1 MKIYIKS
8 DGRKFRFWL
17 PTRLIFC
24 STAARIANTMGRKY
38 APEAMEGIPEPALEA
53 LCAELKKVK
62 KRYGKWDLVKAESSN
77 GDVVEIIL

>member
-8 DGRKFRFWL
+8 DGHRYRFWL

-24 STAARIANTMGRKY
+24 GGAARIANTLGRKY
-38 APEAMEGIPEPALEA
+38 APEAMEGVPEPALEM
-53 LCAELKKVK
+53 LCAEFRKAK
-62 KRYGKWDLVKAESSN
+62 KRYGKWDLVKVESSN